1 MVSANPVYTV
11 AHLGLIDCDAV
22 ALDVVR
28 AINPAIYSVPR
39 LASIDEKDPDSE
51 HGRRR
56 RMHRL
61 NEELSR
67 YYVLPE
73 GEVEWVCSGL
83 LSKGE
88 HDCGQLAL

>member
-1 MVSANPVYTV
+1 M
-11 AHLGLIDCDAV
+11 AHLGLIDCDTV
-22 ALDVVR
+22 ALDAVR
-28 AINPAIYSVPR
+28 AINPVIYSVPR
-39 LASIDEKDPDSE
+39 LASIDEKDPDSD
-51 HGRRR
+51 HGRGR

-61 NEELSR
+61 SGELSR

-88 HDCGQLAL
+88 RDCGQLAS